1 LEVNLRKFS
10 GRRTQVTFLDDNIII
25 QIAENWRKMRLIM
38 NPISSQYFAYNMQL
52 WVISD
57 KSKIQR
63 NTLEMGKRESYIRVS
78 VNKVILS
85 R

>member
-1 LEVNLRKFS
+1 
-10 GRRTQVTFLDDNIII
+10 
-25 QIAENWRKMRLIM
+25 MRLIM

-78 VNKVILS
+78 INKVILS